1 MPPLGEIDLNVVQRT
16 PTTVTAPDFLKPKPK
31 RGPKKLRL
39 VDRLYTAPKPITRIE
54 RSYSPRTRDSVLM
67 FLIHHR
73 IYDPGHRKSIGG
85 YRNPSQDEAS
95 KMFQIPMLTIT
106 TWWRKRD
113 EETFKKAARRLKK
126 PITTGWFRRVSREIF
141 RELYPSHVGVFTFSN
156 GWYIGFKMRNSL
168 VRRRITKQATS
179 FLRFIRRMTFR
190 PKTIPTRDR
199 VMTID
204 DLCVP
209 TPDEDDR
216 EFDLESTMN
225 MDETPIP
232 FEYTQGNCKQFRV
245 PHLEADIPP
254 VGEGE
259 DADMRRIKLPEDF
272 SRDPPEPT
280 SRDRLL
286 QSSGGLKK
294 AGI

>member
-113 EETFKKAARRLKK
+113 EETFKKAVDRIISWPLLENELPICPLSLGQKTEEAYHDWLVQEGLSRNLQGALSFACRRL
-126 PITTGWFRRVSREIF
+126 
-141 RELYPSHVGVFTFSN
+141 H
-156 GWYIGFKMRNSL
+156 
-168 VRRRITKQATS
+168 
-179 FLRFIRRMTFR
+179 
-190 PKTIPTRDR
+190 
-199 VMTID
+199 
-204 DLCVP
+204 
-209 TPDEDDR
+209 
-216 EFDLESTMN
+216 
-225 MDETPIP
+225 
-232 FEYTQGNCKQFRV
+232 
-245 PHLEADIPP
+245 
-254 VGEGE
+254 
-259 DADMRRIKLPEDF
+259 
-272 SRDPPEPT
+272 
-280 SRDRLL
+280 LL
-286 QSSGGLKK
+286 QRVVYRLQDEELNRTKEDYE
-294 AGI
+294 AGDQVARKITRNCLQFPTLHPPYDVPA

>member
-85 YRNPSQDEAS
+85 YRSPSQDEAS
-95 KMFQIPMLTIT
+95 KMFQIPMLTMT

-113 EETFKKAARRLKK
+113 EEKFKKAVDRIISWPLFEKELYARFLEARRLNK

-156 GWYIGFKMRNSL
+156 GWYIGFKMRNL
-168 VRRRITKQATS
+168 IVRRRITKQATRS
-179 FLRFIRRMTFR
+179 
-190 PKTIPTRDR
+190 
-199 VMTID
+199 
-204 DLCVP
+204 
-209 TPDEDDR
+209 
-216 EFDLESTMN
+216 
-225 MDETPIP
+225 
-232 FEYTQGNCKQFRV
+232 
-245 PHLEADIPP
+245 
-254 VGEGE
+254 
-259 DADMRRIKLPEDF
+259 PE
-272 SRDPPEPT
+272 
-280 SRDRLL
+280 
-286 QSSGGLKK
+286 K
-294 AGI
+294 